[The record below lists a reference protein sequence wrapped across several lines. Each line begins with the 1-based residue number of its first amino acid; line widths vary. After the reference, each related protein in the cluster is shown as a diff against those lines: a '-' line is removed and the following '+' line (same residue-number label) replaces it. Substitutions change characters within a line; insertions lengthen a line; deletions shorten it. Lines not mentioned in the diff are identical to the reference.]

1 MAELLQARRVRS
13 GLAIVAAVAA
23 SLGSALPASG
33 APTTSTIVSSP
44 TTIVNPGTP
53 QPTGVGA
60 PLPIAPAPAGF
71 PVPVPPAKG
80 APLPPPL
87 DWLTAAHTSGAAV
100 SADHG
105 GLQQLANAK
114 AALDSAN
121 AAADA
126 AGRGLAQLEVQIE
139 DARDA
144 LKQLDAQ
151 RADIVTR
158 QQVRAVDVYMS
169 GSGGV
174 ALGTLIAPPTV
185 VDGRRTVYAEAAQT
199 VDSSSIDRVN
209 SQHRAEAAKL
219 DALAAQEHD
228 ARGEVVAAN
237 QQVGTAFGAFAQLNA
252 VVTDAAHGGRVFPV
266 DGKYDFVDS
275 WGFYR
280 AEVYAGTTSHGH
292 HATDIMAPLGTPIVA
307 IESGT
312 LNRVG
317 WNRLG
322 GWRLWIKGVS
332 GTNYYY
338 AHMSAYAPGLKEGT
352 PVLAG
357 QYLGRV
363 GNTGDAQGGPTHLH
377 IEVHVP
383 TPPAYRTTDPD
394 ADGWAVNPYP
404 LLCVLA
410 GAPVPPIPPNDPP
423 ASATNAMPSTTT
435 STVAP
440 RHP

>member
-1 MAELLQARRVRS
+1 MAELRQVRRVRL
-13 GLAIVAAVAA
+13 GLVALVAVAGC
-23 SLGSALPASG
+23 LGSAVPASG
-33 APTTSTIVSSP
+33 VPTTSTTVSSP
-44 TTIVNPGTP
+44 TTAVNPGP
-53 QPTGVGA
+53 PPLTGFGA
-60 PLPIAPAPAGF
+60 PLPIAASPAAF

-80 APLPPPL
+80 TPLPPPL
-87 DWLTAAHTSGAAV
+87 GWLTAAHTSGAAV

-105 GLQQLANAK
+105 GLEQLANAK
-114 AALDSAN
+114 RALDAAN
-121 AAADA
+121 DAADA
-126 AGRGLAQLEVQIE
+126 AGRGLVQLEVQIT
-139 DARDA
+139 DGRDA
-144 LKQLDAQ
+144 LKRLEA
-151 RADIVTR
+151 RRVDIVSR
-158 QQVRAVDVYMS
+158 QQARAVDVYMS
-169 GSGGV
+169 GGSGV

-185 VDGRRTVYAEAAQT
+185 VDGRATVYAEAAQT
-199 VDSSSIDRVN
+199 VDASSIDRIDA
-209 SQHRAEAAKL
+209 QHRAAAATL
-219 DALAAQEHD
+219 DGLEAQEGH
-228 ARGEVVAAN
+228 ARGKVVAAN
-237 QQVGTAFGAFAQLNA
+237 QQVGTAFSAFSQLNA

-280 AEVYAGTTSHGH
+280 AETYAGTTSHGH
-292 HATDIMAPLGTPIVA
+292 HATDIMAPLGTPLVA

-312 LNRVG
+312 LDRVG

-338 AHMSAYAPGLKEGT
+338 AHMSAYAPGLKQGT

-423 ASATNAMPSTTT
+423 AAATNATTSTTT
-435 STVAP
+435 STVPPP
-440 RHP
+440 RA